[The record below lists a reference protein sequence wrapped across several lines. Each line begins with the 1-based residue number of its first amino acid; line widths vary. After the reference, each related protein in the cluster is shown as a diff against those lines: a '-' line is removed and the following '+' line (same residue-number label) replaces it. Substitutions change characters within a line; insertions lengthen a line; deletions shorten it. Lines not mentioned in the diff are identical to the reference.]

1 MHDQLVKK
9 KRIWIIEGCF
19 QKKKKKVI
27 VSKKKK
33 KSYVYVHMSAK
44 GNVKNK
50 MWLLVEYGEFS
61 KCSKYGISVWY
72 NGKLLVVIMFQNSL
86 ALKFPIKPTP
96 KA

>member
-1 MHDQLVKK
+1 MKD
-9 KRIWIIEGCF
+9 
-19 QKKKKKVI
+19 

-33 KSYVYVHMSAK
+33 KKWLLVKKKKNVMYVHMSAK